1 MIVITG
7 ASSGVGLELAKI
19 YQDAG
24 EKVVNI
30 SRRDSKYAD
39 VNILKDLRE
48 GPSIIEAAAAVCD
61 IEKPIKTIVN
71 CVGVFSD
78 EQLGSITEDE
88 IKRVMSSNVKAPI
101 LFISELLDRI
111 KQDQSDILNVV
122 SIIGTIPGAHAPVY
136 ATSKWAERGFTLSL
150 QELLKDTPSR
160 VISFCPGGIKTDIF
174 DKVGANVKVDDWMD
188 PKAIALFIKQILDLP
203 KNIEVSEVVI
213 RRKAVK

>member
-7 ASSGVGLELAKI
+7 ASDGVGSELAKI
-19 YQDAG
+19 YQDSG

-30 SRRDSKYAD
+30 SRRESKYAD
-39 VNILKDLRE
+39 VNILQDLRE
-48 GPSIIEAAAAVCD
+48 GANIKEAAVTVCD
-61 IEKPIKTIVN
+61 IKDPIKAVVN

-78 EQLGSITEDE
+78 EQLGGITEDE
-88 IKRVMSSNVKAPI
+88 IKRLMSTNVKAPI
-101 LFISELLDRI
+101 LLISELLDRI

-122 SIIGTIPGAHAPVY
+122 SIVGTVPGGHAPVY
-136 ATSKWAERGFTLSL
+136 STSKWAERGFTLGL

-160 VISFCPGGIKTDIF
+160 VISFCPAGIKTGIF
-174 DKVGANVKVDDWMD
+174 DKVGANVQVDDWMD